1 MVKTADYWKERFE
14 QLNESLL
21 QIGEIQCEEVEK
33 QFRLALKSLEKDLTL
48 WYKWLAVSNKISYA
62 DAKKLLA
69 ADELEEFHWTVKD
82 YIKKG
87 KENNIAQQWTK
98 QLENASAKVHISR
111 LDALKLQIQNQFESL
126 YGKQLDGL
134 NKAVEDIYSKAF
146 YHTAFEVDK
155 GTGVGTQLNRL
166 DIDKVKTFIN
176 KPWAADGK
184 NFSDRVWNNKN
195 KLVNILQTEMTQ
207 ATIRGDPLDR
217 IVKNFAK
224 KMNSSKSAAARIVM
238 TESAFF
244 SSAGQMEAFKNLD
257 VEKYQFIA
265 TLDRRTSEIC
275 RNMDNKIF
283 KLSDYEPGV
292 NAPPLHCWCRSCTV
306 PYFED
311 DTDSKRAARSGNG
324 KTYTVP
330 ADMSYT
336 DWKTTYID
344 KTKNSLQKNDFQ
356 LKANVD
362 NGKISLKLKDYGNA
376 VIPIAKLTEYAL
388 NPKKDNNKAAA
399 FEQALGYNIDNVDKL
414 INNIKINI
422 NKFDIVQNPD
432 NGYGERFHILMNLL
446 GENGKSADVLS
457 AWIKDARNGEVR
469 LTSIYVKRRNK
480 KHDT

>member
-1 MVKTADYWKERFE
+1 MMKTADYWKERFE

-21 QIGEIQCEEVEK
+21 HIGEIQCEDIEK
-33 QFRLALKSLEKDLTL
+33 QFRLALQSLEKDITL
-48 WYKWLAVSNKISYA
+48 WYKRLAVNNKISYT
-62 DAKKLLA
+62 DAKKLLS
-69 ADELEEFHWTVKD
+69 ADELEEFHWTVED

-111 LDALKLQIQNQFESL
+111 LDTLKLQIQNQFESL
-126 YGKQLDGL
+126 YGKLLDGL
-134 NKAVEDIYSKAF
+134 NKAIEDIYSEAF

-155 GTGVGTQLNRL
+155 GTGVGTQLNHL

-176 KPWAADGK
+176 KPWAVDGK
-184 NFSDRVWNNKN
+184 NFSDRVWNNKD
-195 KLVNILQTEMTQ
+195 KLVNTLQTEMTQ
-207 ATIRGDPLDR
+207 TTIRGDPLDR
-217 IVKNFAK
+217 VVKNFAK

-324 KTYTVP
+324 KTYNVH

-336 DWKTTYID
+336 EWYNKTVKDSTNGTNINDVHVKPSESHHFAKAGFVSKQKANNHWNKHGANMYPKMD
-344 KTKNSLQKNDFQ
+344 KTS
-356 LKANVD
+356 
-362 NGKISLKLKDYGNA
+362 Y
-376 VIPIAKLTEYAL
+376 L
-388 NPKKDNNKAAA
+388 NLA
-399 FEQALGYNIDNVDKL
+399 
-414 INNIKINI
+414 
-422 NKFDIVQNPD
+422 
-432 NGYGERFHILMNLL
+432 
-446 GENGKSADVLS
+446 
-457 AWIKDARNGEVR
+457 VR
-469 LTSIYVKRRNK
+469 LVESAVSENILGHTDKDGNIIRYDVKNNDYVKGHPDKGIYTMFKPDDEQKYYEKMRK
-480 KHDT
+480 ADIEHGGKV